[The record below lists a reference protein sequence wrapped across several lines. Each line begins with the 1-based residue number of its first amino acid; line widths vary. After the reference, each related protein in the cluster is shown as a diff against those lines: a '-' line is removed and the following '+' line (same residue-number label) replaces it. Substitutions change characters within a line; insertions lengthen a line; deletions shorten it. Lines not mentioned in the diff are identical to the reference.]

1 MALNKLRQLDQ
12 NSAGVTLPKDDLRLE
27 GLLDENGEIDGEHHV
42 HIRHVDEGEW
52 VLELVEV
59 IETAACPTLRS

>member
-12 NSAGVTLPKDDLRLE
+12 DSIGITLPKDDVRIE
-27 GLLDENGEIDGEHHV
+27 GLLDENDDLEGEHYV

-52 VLELVEV
+52 TLELVSG
-59 IETAACPTLRS
+59 IDI

>member
-27 GLLDENGEIDGEHHV
+27 GILDENGEVEGEHHA
-42 HIRHVDEGEW
+42 HIRHVDEGKW
-52 VLELVEV
+52 TVELVE
-59 IETAACPTLRS
+59 ITFSEK